1 MKCKTGI
8 IKRFVNSIYNV
19 DEFPKYV
26 RYGVPKAI
34 IYALFLSLFIGG
46 IEGTFKFINVN
57 NNMNEVSNMI
67 NQDEY
72 NFKIDNNYLK
82 LDNSPIM
89 FEDNRMLFYVDQDI
103 KIAEAD
109 ELRKITVNK
118 DVNFLVLK
126 DGLFIKTNGEYDNIG
141 DIKLYYS
148 EMSLDRE
155 IKNSDIINIIQS
167 SKPMICVLIIG
178 TYILQGF
185 FMYIISAFFIAVLTI
200 IPSKLL
206 GVNYRLSDLFSLV
219 IYAYTLPNLL
229 VMVLSIVFPNILFD
243 TAGMIGA
250 IVYTYLAIRHVRNQI
265 N

>member
-1 MKCKTGI
+1 MECKTGI

-26 RYGVPKAI
+26 KYGVAKAVV
-34 IYALFLSLFIGG
+34 YALILSLFIGG
-46 IEGTFKFINVN
+46 VKGTFKFIDMN
-57 NNMNEVSNMI
+57 NRMNEVSDMI

-72 NFKIDNNYLK
+72 NFKVSNNYLE

-89 FEDNRMLFYVDQDI
+89 FEDNRVLFYVNKDI
-103 KIAEAD
+103 KIDEAD
-109 ELRKITVNK
+109 DLRKITVNE
-118 DVNFLVLK
+118 DINFLVLK
-126 DGLFIKTNGEYDNIG
+126 DGLFIKTNGDYDNIG

-148 EMSLDRE
+148 EMSIDKD
-155 IKNSDIINIIQS
+155 ITNSDIVNIIKS
-167 SKPMICVLIIG
+167 SKPMMCILIIG
-178 TYILQGF
+178 SYIFQGF

-229 VMVLSIVFPNILFD
+229 VMVLNMIFSNILFD

-250 IVYTYLAIRHVRNQI
+250 MVYTYLAIRNVRSKI